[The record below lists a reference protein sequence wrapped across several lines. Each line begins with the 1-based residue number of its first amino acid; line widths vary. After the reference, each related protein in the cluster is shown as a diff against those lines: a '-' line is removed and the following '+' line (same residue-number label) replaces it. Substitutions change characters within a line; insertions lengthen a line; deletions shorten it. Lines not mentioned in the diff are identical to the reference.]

1 MKKILSAVL
10 AGAMMATMA
19 VPALAVATPAQAGH
33 VYDSDGEDISS
44 NDDDD
49 VYGDVKFSFLK
60 DGGDSINIDGVVPGI
75 TMYIPLGAGV
85 GDIIAD
91 GTAGTIGKAEIAK
104 YLKANGS
111 VPTDTP
117 IKDATYLNDAGTGVV
132 KATQKVES
140 DLTKEDVADAANATK
155 KALEVGDIGKW
166 VLIKTGSAYDTEV
179 IADDGSGA
187 VATPTSD
194 ALQDGTNYYV
204 VNASDA
210 ASKAVT
216 ELTKVKLEGAYK
228 DSEGY
233 YPASLEDVEKAK
245 TDAEPTGG
253 TNDSYKISLESLT
266 NEDYF
271 KFDVDKDDNGSM
283 VKKVEVVEDK
293 KLGDMDRTAYLKI
306 DLNDSTTVNDIKSN
320 GTLTFKAK
328 DSAADFQKASGSK
341 KLNDTTQVWGEKEEI
356 KIDYTFWINND
367 KASND
372 DNPDSGDRVYFDPDD
387 NEDNTLIWGDDRA
400 GLFFEA
406 NDDANKFYARLSTK
420 SDSEV
425 YSEYGDPVNAD
436 LWFFDFVGSS
446 TIPATSRAT
455 LTLGIPWDE
464 DDDYTPNPEDCFIYE
479 KQEDGTL
486 VDVTDKFTYDEDN
499 DGTTEIEGWSIKTR
513 TLGTYVISDTEL
525 DLDVVS
531 DDVDEE
537 DVDDTDSTVDTGKEI
552 PNTGSSDMVN
562 VAVVAAAVSLA
573 AAGAVAFK
581 KVTK

>member
-1 MKKILSAVL
+1 MKKVLSAVL
-10 AGAMMATMA
+10 AGAMMAAMA
-19 VPALAVATPAQAGH
+19 VPAFAASKPAEAGH

-44 NDDDD
+44 NSDDD
-49 VYGDVKFSFLK
+49 VYGKADFSFLK
-60 DGGDSINIDGVVPGI
+60 NGGRSINIDGVVPGI

-85 GDIIAD
+85 GDVI
-91 GTAGTIGKAEIAK
+91 GSAGTPATPNKPDGALKFYKADADDKYDDTLAAELASDKAAAIGAIAS
-104 YLKANGS
+104 NEVTGTE
-111 VPTDTP
+111 PWTDTNTAYYSNDKNELVAFAGAAGKSAP
-117 IKDATYLNDAGTGVV
+117 SDAV
-132 KATQKVES
+132 KYYES
-140 DLTKEDVADAANATK
+140 GAKN
-155 KALEVGDIGKW
+155 
-166 VLIKTGSAYDTEV
+166 AYDTALAA
-179 IADDGSGA
+179 ADD
-187 VATPTSD
+187 D
-194 ALQDGTNYYV
+194 
-204 VNASDA
+204 NA
-210 ASKAVT
+210 
-216 ELTKVKLEGAYK
+216 
-228 DSEGY
+228 
-233 YPASLEDVEKAK
+233 EKAIAALTSYEIAG
-245 TDAEPTGG
+245 TDAWKSDDARFYSKSDNTLVSYRYEKGTTGDG
-253 TNDSYKISLESLT
+253 YTISLSSLT
-266 NEDYF
+266 NDDYF

-293 KLGDMDRTAYLKI
+293 KLGDLDRTAYLKI
-306 DLNDSTTVNDIKSN
+306 QLNDSTTTSDIKSN

-341 KLNDTTQVWGEKEEI
+341 KLNDNTQVWDDKEEI
-356 KIDYTFWINND
+356 KIDYTFWINNY
-367 KASND
+367 KAKND

-406 NDDANKFYARLSTK
+406 NDDASKFYARLSTK

-525 DLDVVS
+525 DLDAVAS
-531 DDVDEE
+531 DDVGEAS
-537 DVDDTDSTVDTGKEI
+537 DDGDTAVTDGTGKEI

-581 KVTK
+581 KASK

>member
-1 MKKILSAVL
+1 MKKVLSAVL
-10 AGAMMATMA
+10 AGAMVATMA
-19 VPALAVATPAQAGH
+19 VPALASPASFSPNE
-33 VYDSDGEDISS
+33 VYDSDGEIISNS
-44 NDDDD
+44 DDD
-49 VYGDVKFSFLK
+49 VYGDVKYDYVK
-60 DGGDSINIDGVVPGI
+60 NGGSVSIDGVVPGI
-75 TMYIPLGAGV
+75 TMYIPLEKGV
-85 GDIIAD
+85 NEIISD
-91 GTAGTIGKAEIAK
+91 GTT
-104 YLKANGS
+104 
-111 VPTDTP
+111 
-117 IKDATYLNDAGTGVV
+117 
-132 KATQKVES
+132 
-140 DLTKEDVADAANATK
+140 
-155 KALEVGDIGKW
+155 
-166 VLIKTGSAYDTEV
+166 
-179 IADDGSGA
+179 
-187 VATPTSD
+187 
-194 ALQDGTNYYV
+194 
-204 VNASDA
+204 
-210 ASKAVT
+210 
-216 ELTKVKLEGAYK
+216 
-228 DSEGY
+228 
-233 YPASLEDVEKAK
+233 
-245 TDAEPTGG
+245 TGG
-253 TNDSYKISLESLT
+253 TTDPEALHYYNEDKETMDGLYDTAEAAEKEANHDAALEAISSDIVEFSTITAADSDDTFYYSETGVTGLTKTIPGGTTDEPENADKYYQESAKTAYDSKLDTEEANDETNILNTAAIKDKEVSGTDAWKNDTVKSYYKSGSFTNFTYSAGTPSEGSYKISLDSLT

-271 KFDVDKDDNGSM
+271 KFDLDKDDGGSM
-283 VKKVEVVEDK
+283 VKKMEVVEDK
-293 KLGDMDRTAYLKI
+293 KLGDLPRTSYLKI
-306 DLNDSTTVNDIKSN
+306 DLNDSTTVDDIKSN
-320 GTLTFKAK
+320 GTFTFKAK
-328 DSAADFQKASGSK
+328 GSSEDFEDASGSK
-341 KLNDTTQVWGEKEEI
+341 KLTRADVWPDDLEI
-356 KIDYTFWINND
+356 KMDYSFWINND

-406 NDDANKFYARLSTK
+406 NDDASKFYARLSTK

>member
-1 MKKILSAVL
+1 MKKVLSAVL

-19 VPALAVATPAQAGH
+19 VPALASPASFTPDE
-33 VYDSDGEDISS
+33 VYDSDGEIISNS
-44 NDDDD
+44 DDD
-49 VYGDVKFSFLK
+49 VYGTVNYDYVK
-60 DGGDSINIDGVVPGI
+60 DGGRISIDGVVPGI
-75 TMYIPLGAGV
+75 TMYIPLETGV
-85 GDIIAD
+85 DKTISD
-91 GTAGTIGKAEIAK
+91 GTTGMVGKAEIAK
-104 YLKANGS
+104 YLKDHGS
-111 VPTDTP
+111 DLTDTP
-117 IKDATYLNDAGTGVV
+117 VKDITYLNAEGTGVV
-132 KATQKVES
+132 KATQKAES
-140 DLTKEDVADAANATK
+140 DLTDSDVIDATNATK
-155 KALEVGDIGKW
+155 KALVVGDIGKW
-166 VLIKTGSAYDTEV
+166 VLTKSGSTYDTEE
-179 IADDGSGA
+179 ITDDSGSP
-187 VATPTSD
+187 ATPSGD
-194 ALQDGTNYYV
+194 ALHDGTDYYV
-204 VNASDA
+204 VTAANAA
-210 ASKAVT
+210 TEAVEKLT
-216 ELTKVKLEGAYK
+216 EVKLEGAYK

-233 YPASLEDVEKAK
+233 YSATLEQFNEAKDKAS
-245 TDAEPTGG
+245 PTGG
-253 TNDSYKISLESLT
+253 DEGSYEISLDSLT

-271 KFDVDKDDNGSM
+271 KFDLDKDDGGSM
-283 VKKVEVVEDK
+283 VKKMEVVEDK
-293 KLGDMDRTAYLKI
+293 KLGSLPRTSYLKI
-306 DLNDSTTVNDIKSN
+306 DLNDSTTVDDIKSN
-320 GTLTFKAK
+320 GTFTFKAK
-328 DSAADFQKASGSK
+328 GSSEDFEDASGSK
-341 KLNDTTQVWGEKEEI
+341 KLTRSDVWPDDLEI
-356 KIDYTFWINND
+356 KMDYSFWINND

-406 NDDANKFYARLSTK
+406 NDDASKFYARLSTK